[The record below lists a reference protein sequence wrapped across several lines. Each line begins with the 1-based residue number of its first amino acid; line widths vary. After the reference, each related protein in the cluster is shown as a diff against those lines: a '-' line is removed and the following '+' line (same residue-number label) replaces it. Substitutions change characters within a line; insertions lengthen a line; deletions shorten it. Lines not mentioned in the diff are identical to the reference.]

1 MNDNV
6 LYFDIESTGLSLHTA
21 RIISISFILGNK
33 HKTFLV
39 NPGIPI
45 PYESSRIHGIYDKD
59 VEDCKPLSYY
69 KDDIIKILNM
79 GDTFS
84 GFNCRRYDIPLLK
97 IEMLRLGYE
106 IPDKPII
113 DIYELTSSLF
123 RSLKLK
129 DIVLTLTGETYLSH
143 DSLQDIIYTK
153 KLHELIVS
161 KFLKNNNQIDNR

>member
-1 MNDNV
+1 MDNI
-6 LYFDIESTGLSLHTA
+6 LYFDIESTGLALHKA
-21 RIISISFILGNK
+21 RIVSISFILGEK
-33 HKTFLV
+33 YKTFLV

-69 KDDIIKILNM
+69 KDDILKILNM
-79 GDTFS
+79 CDTYS
-84 GFNCRRYDIPLLK
+84 GYNIKSYDINLLK
-97 IEMLRLGYE
+97 IEMLRCGIE

-129 DIVLTLTGETYLSH
+129 DIFLTLTGKTFQAHNSLS
-143 DSLQDIIYTK
+143 DIKATK
-153 KLHELIVS
+153 DLHEIIMER
-161 KFLKNNNQIDNR
+161 FLKNNNQIDNR